1 MRGFSTEGK
10 WIVVAADMIQMKNRE
25 RPPTRR
31 ERETLKRENLI
42 GNAELKKTFKTFRL
56 FHEVDEQ

>member
-42 GNAELKKTFKTFRL
+42 GNAELKKNF
-56 FHEVDEQ
+56 